1 MILNYIWVAF
11 FLIAFVVSLFKLVV
25 LGDTELF
32 PNIMNGLFD
41 MSKTGF
47 EIALG
52 LTGMLTFWL
61 GIMKIGEKAGII
73 NVLARMVGP
82 FFSKLF
88 PEIPRNHPVLGQ
100 MMMNFSANM
109 LGLDNAATPL
119 GLKAM
124 QGLQELN
131 VDKETASNAQIMF
144 LVLNASGLTI
154 IPIAIM
160 NFRQEQGALNP
171 ADIFLPILIATF
183 CSTMVGMVAVGIYQK
198 INFFEKTILMYLSA
212 ALVFIGLLVY
222 YFTSIPQEEIGKVSS
237 LISNLFMF
245 GLIITFITLA
255 LFRKIHVFETF
266 VEGAKEGYEVAI
278 KIIPYLIAM
287 LVAISVFRT
296 CGALDYIVNGLSYL
310 VASVGLNTDFIPAMP
325 TAFMKPLSGG
335 GARAMMIETMTIHG
349 ADSFAGRLSCIFQ
362 GAADTT
368 FFIVALYFGAVG
380 VKHSRYA
387 VTCGLLADLGGVIAG
402 IFAAYLFFH

>member
-11 FLIAFVVSLFKLVV
+11 FLIAFVVSAFKLIV
-25 LGDTELF
+25 LGDTQIF

-41 MSKTGF
+41 MSKSGF

-73 NVLARMVGP
+73 NILAKIVGP

-88 PEIPRNHPVLGQ
+88 PDVPKNHPVLGQ

-131 VDKETASNAQIMF
+131 IDKETASNAQIMF

-160 NFRQEQGALNP
+160 NFREEQGALNP
-171 ADIFLPILIATF
+171 SDVFLPILMATF
-183 CSTMVGMVAVGIYQK
+183 CSTMVGMISVGIYQK
-198 INFFEKTILMYLSA
+198 INFFEKTILLYLGA
-212 ALVFIGLLVY
+212 AFALIGLLVF
-222 YFTSIPQEEIGKVSS
+222 YFTSLPQDQIGQVSS

-245 GLIITFITLA
+245 GLIISFISLA
-255 LFRKIHVFETF
+255 MYRKINVFETF
-266 VEGAKEGYEVAI
+266 IEGAKEGYEVAI

-296 CGALDYIVNGLSYL
+296 CGALDYIVNGLSAIVSL
-310 VASVGLNTDFIPAMP
+310 FGLNTDFIQAMP
-325 TAFMKPLSGG
+325 TAFLKPLSGG
-335 GARAMMIETMTIHG
+335 GARAMMIETMKTYG

-380 VKHSRYA
+380 VKHSRYS
-387 VTCGLLADLGGVIAG
+387 VTCGLLADLGGVISG
-402 IFAAYLFFH
+402 ILVAYLFFH

>member
-11 FLIAFVVSLFKLVV
+11 FLIAFVVSAFKLIV
-25 LGDTELF
+25 LGDTQIF

-41 MSKTGF
+41 MSKSGF

-73 NVLARMVGP
+73 NILAKIVGP

-88 PEIPRNHPVLGQ
+88 PDVPKNHPVLGQ

-131 VDKETASNAQIMF
+131 IDKETASNAQIMF

-160 NFRQEQGALNP
+160 NFREEQGALNP
-171 ADIFLPILIATF
+171 SDVFLPILMATF
-183 CSTMVGMVAVGIYQK
+183 CSTMVGMISVGIYQK
-198 INFFEKTILMYLSA
+198 INFFEKTILLYLGA
-212 ALVFIGLLVY
+212 AFALIGLLVF
-222 YFTSIPQEEIGKVSS
+222 YFTSLPQDQIGQVSS

-245 GLIITFITLA
+245 GLIISFISLA
-255 LFRKIHVFETF
+255 MYRKINVFETF
-266 VEGAKEGYEVAI
+266 IEGAKEGYEVAI

-296 CGALDYIVNGLSYL
+296 CGALDYIVNGLSTIVSL
-310 VASVGLNTDFIPAMP
+310 FGLNTDFIQAMP
-325 TAFMKPLSGG
+325 TAFLKPLSGG
-335 GARAMMIETMTIHG
+335 GARAMMIETMKTYG

-380 VKHSRYA
+380 VKHSRYS
-387 VTCGLLADLGGVIAG
+387 VTCGLLADLGGVISG
-402 IFAAYLFFH
+402 ILVAYLFFH

>member
-11 FLIAFVVSLFKLVV
+11 FVIAFVVSLSKLLI
-25 LGDTELF
+25 LGDTQLF
-32 PNIMNGLFD
+32 TTVMTNLFD

-61 GIMKIGEKAGII
+61 GIMKLGEKAGII
-73 NVLARMVGP
+73 NVLAKLIGP
-82 FFSKLF
+82 FFNKLF
-88 PEIPRNHPVLGQ
+88 PEIPKNHPVIGQ
-100 MMMNFSANM
+100 IMMNFSANM

-131 VDKETASNAQIMF
+131 PEKETASNPQIMF

-154 IPIAIM
+154 IPIAII
-160 NFRQEQGALNP
+160 NFRQELGAIDP
-171 ADIFLPILIATF
+171 SDIFLPILLATF
-183 CSTMVGMVAVGIYQK
+183 CSTMVGMLAVGIYQR
-198 INFFEKTILMYLSA
+198 INFFDKVILAYLGA
-212 ALVFIGLLVY
+212 AFTFIGLLVY
-222 YFTSIPQEEIGKVSS
+222 YFTTIPQEKIGEISS
-237 LISNLFMF
+237 LVSNLFMF
-245 GLIITFITLA
+245 ALIVGFISMA
-255 LFRKIHVFETF
+255 AIKKIHVFETF
-266 VEGAKEGYEVAI
+266 IEGAKEGYEVAI

-287 LVAISVFRT
+287 LVAISVFRSS
-296 CGALDYIVNGLSYL
+296 GALDYVVNGLKYA
-310 VASVGLNTDFIPAMP
+310 VEFAGLNSDFIPAMP

-335 GARAMMIETMTIHG
+335 GARAMMIETMKSHG
-349 ADSFAGRLSCIFQ
+349 ADSFAGRLTCIFQ

-387 VTCGLLADLGGVIAG
+387 VTCSLLADLAGVV
-402 IFAAYLFFH
+402 AAIIVAYIFFH

>member
-11 FLIAFVVSLFKLVV
+11 FLIAFFVSVFKLVV
-25 LGDTELF
+25 LGDTQIF

-41 MSKTGF
+41 MSKSGF

-73 NVLARMVGP
+73 NILAKVVGP

-88 PEIPRNHPVLGQ
+88 PDIPRNHPVLGQ

-131 VDKETASNAQIMF
+131 TDKETASNAQIMF
-144 LVLNASGLTI
+144 LVLNASGLTL

-160 NFRQEQGALNP
+160 NFRQEQGAINP
-171 ADIFLPILIATF
+171 SDIFLPILMATF
-183 CSTMVGMVAVGIYQK
+183 CSTMVGMVSVGIYQK
-198 INFFEKTILMYLSA
+198 INFLEKTILLYLGA
-212 ALVFIGLLVY
+212 AFTLIGLLVY
-222 YFTSIPQEEIGKVSS
+222 YFTSLPQDEIGNVSS

-245 GLIITFITLA
+245 GLIISFISLA
-255 LFRKIHVFETF
+255 VFRKINVFETF
-266 VEGAKEGYEVAI
+266 IEGAKEGYEVAI

-296 CGALDYIVNGLSYL
+296 CGALDYIVNGLSAIVSL
-310 VASVGLNTDFIPAMP
+310 FGLNTDFIQAMP
-325 TAFMKPLSGG
+325 TAFLKPLSGG
-335 GARAMMIETMTIHG
+335 GARAMMIETMKTHG
-349 ADSFAGRLSCIFQ
+349 ADSFAGKLSCVFQ
-362 GAADTT
+362 GSADTT

-387 VTCGLLADLGGVIAG
+387 VTCGLLADLGGVISG
-402 IFAAYLFFH
+402 ILVAYLFFH

>member
-11 FLIAFVVSLFKLVV
+11 FLIAFVVSAFKLVV
-25 LGDTELF
+25 LGDHQIF

-41 MSKTGF
+41 MSKSGF

-73 NVLARMVGP
+73 NILAKIVGP

-88 PEIPRNHPVLGQ
+88 PEVPKNHPVLGQ

-109 LGLDNAATPL
+109 LGLDNASTPL

-131 VDKETASNAQIMF
+131 IDKETASNAQIMF

-160 NFRQEQGALNP
+160 NFREEQGALNP
-171 ADIFLPILIATF
+171 SDIFLPILLATF
-183 CSTMVGMVAVGIYQK
+183 FSTIVGMISVGIYQK
-198 INFFEKTILMYLSA
+198 INFFEKTILIYLGA
-212 ALVFIGLLVY
+212 AFTLIGLLVF
-222 YFTSIPQEEIGKVSS
+222 YFTSLPQEQIGNVSS

-245 GLIITFITLA
+245 GLIISFISLA
-255 LFRKIHVFETF
+255 MYRRINVFETF
-266 VEGAKEGYEVAI
+266 IEGAKEGYEVAI

-296 CGALDYIVNGLSYL
+296 CGALDYIVNGLSAVVSL
-310 VASVGLNTDFIPAMP
+310 FGLNTDFIQAMP
-325 TAFMKPLSGG
+325 TAFLKPLSGG
-335 GARAMMIETMTIHG
+335 GARAMMIETMKTYG
-349 ADSFAGRLSCIFQ
+349 ADSFAGRLSCVFQ
-362 GAADTT
+362 GSADTT

-387 VTCGLLADLGGVIAG
+387 VTCGLLADLGGVVSG
-402 IFAAYLFFH
+402 ILVAYLFFH